1 LEGFAV
7 QRLYC
12 GLSAFLAVHRYE
24 GESTRA
30 ARFPVVD
37 NLGLHHDAVRR
48 KEFHEVCIRH
58 VEGQV
63 ADKQSC
69 FHSGLEYSGVR
80 QQNPGRDAHGIKPL
94 SPQRPQRRI
103 SSRYHASPV
112 L

>member
-1 LEGFAV
+1 VTLERVAGSAAAKVPPLAKSTWRFFTRSRFIDLERPALEGFAV

-48 KEFHEVCIRH
+48 KEFHEVSLRH

-69 FHSGLEYSGVR
+69 FYTGLE
-80 QQNPGRDAHGIKPL
+80 
-94 SPQRPQRRI
+94 
-103 SSRYHASPV
+103 
-112 L
+112 